1 MTAQAR
7 EDLLYEG
14 EKLSMCSTPL
24 EDFFDTGG
32 SKPSFA
38 LRSTACWRGY
48 IGEWEISDNSLYL
61 IGIDA
66 KLRDGS
72 PVSVATIFPDS
83 ADRVFASWY
92 SGTIRIPQGDRIQYF
107 HGGFESVYE
116 RDLFLD
122 IKDGVVVDTRL
133 VQNSVSENAA
143 DA

>member
-14 EKLSMCSTPL
+14 KKLSMCSTPL
-24 EDFFDTGG
+24 EDFFDTSG
-32 SKPSFA
+32 SKPTFA

-48 IGEWEISDNSLYL
+48 LGEWEITDNRLYL

-72 PVSVATIFPDS
+72 PVSIATIFPGA

-116 RDLFLD
+116 RDLFLN
-122 IKDGVVVDTRL
+122 IKEGVVENTRL
-133 VQNSVSENAA
+133 VQNSVSENYV
-143 DA
+143 DG